1 MMKSTLDNSPSSR
14 TILFTNRS
22 NTNYSTRIII
32 NKTIHNTNENN
43 IQITNTNKIKY
54 TYNDLQDSIQSTN
67 QCAPRSVPNKIQ
79 WISSDDSSI
88 SCITL
93 PSFQKK
99 ENNNKQ
105 SRTILTKIQTKEKK
119 TKQQPKLNTNYSNQ
133 KEIKHT

>member
-93 PSFQKK
+93 PSFQKRK
-99 ENNNKQ
+99 TIINKVDQ
-105 SRTILTKIQTKEKK
+105 FLQRF
-119 TKQQPKLNTNYSNQ
+119 KLRKRKLSNSPS
-133 KEIKHT
+133 